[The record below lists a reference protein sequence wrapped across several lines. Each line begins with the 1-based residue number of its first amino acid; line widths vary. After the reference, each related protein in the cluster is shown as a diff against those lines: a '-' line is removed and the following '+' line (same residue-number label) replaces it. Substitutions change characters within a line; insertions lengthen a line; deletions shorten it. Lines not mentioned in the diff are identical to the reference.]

1 MTQFAVNVTARQ
13 ERYDGWVARPPLS
26 DRRKA
31 QTRIEIA
38 SSALDLFVRDG
49 YDAVPAEAIAAE
61 AGVSLRTFYRYFQ
74 AKDEV
79 LSPLVTRGTETL
91 AARFAARPP
100 DETLAEAFAAAFRE
114 MRPADGDQRAPRLIP
129 LLTEVPVLRAR
140 WLADLRTIESV
151 FSTVVKQRTPTP
163 LSDADAELTGALLVT
178 ALRIALERAAS
189 DDGTAAAPALLDEI
203 LARLGAG
210 GGLSPSRTVP
220 AAPPR
225 PRWRQAARRA
235 GESRTE

>member
-1 MTQFAVNVTARQ
+1 MPHRAKNGRI
-13 ERYDGWVARPPLS
+13 RRVARPPLS

-31 QTRIEIA
+31 QTRLEIA
-38 SSALDLFVRDG
+38 QSALDLFVRDG

-79 LSPLVTRGTETL
+79 LSPIVTRGTETL
-91 AARFAARPP
+91 AARFAARPA

-114 MRPADGDQRAPRLIP
+114 MRPPEDRQSAPRLIP

-140 WLADLRTIESV
+140 WLADLRTIEST

-163 LSDADAELTGALLVT
+163 LSDADAELTGAMLVT
-178 ALRIALERAAS
+178 ALRIALERAAA
-189 DDGTAAAPALLDEI
+189 DDAAAAEPAILLEEI

-210 GGLSPSRTVP
+210 AGL
-220 AAPPR
+220 
-225 PRWRQAARRA
+225 
-235 GESRTE
+235 

>member
-1 MTQFAVNVTARQ
+1 LASNAIVTHFVVNATSRQ
-13 ERYDGWVARPPLS
+13 KRYGCFVARPPLN

-31 QTRIEIA
+31 QTRLEIA
-38 SSALDLFVRDG
+38 QSALELFVRDG

-79 LSPLVTRGTETL
+79 LSPIITRGTETL

-114 MRPADGDQRAPRLIP
+114 MRPPEERQRAPRLIP

-140 WLADLRTIESV
+140 WLADLRTIEGA
-151 FSTVVKQRTPTP
+151 FAMVVKQRTPTP
-163 LSDADAELTGALLVT
+163 LSDADAELTGAILAT

-189 DDGTAAAPALLDEI
+189 EDATGVEPAILLDEI
-203 LARLGAG
+203 LARLRVG
-210 GGLSPSRTVP
+210 GGL
-220 AAPPR
+220 
-225 PRWRQAARRA
+225 
-235 GESRTE
+235 

>member
-1 MTQFAVNVTARQ
+1 M
-13 ERYDGWVARPPLS
+13 ARPPLS

-31 QTRIEIA
+31 QTRLEIA
-38 SSALDLFVRDG
+38 QSALDLFVRDG

-100 DETLAEAFAAAFRE
+100 DETVAGAFAAAFRE
-114 MRPADGDQRAPRLIP
+114 MRAPDERRGAPRLIP
-129 LLTEVPVLRAR
+129 LLTQVPVLRAR
-140 WLADLRTIESV
+140 WLADLRTIESA
-151 FSTVVKQRTPTP
+151 FATVVKQRTPTP
-163 LSDADAELTGALLVT
+163 LSDADAEVTGAILAI

-189 DDGTAAAPALLDEI
+189 EDATGVEPAILLDEI
-203 LARLGAG
+203 LARLGLG
-210 GGLSPSRTVP
+210 GGL
-220 AAPPR
+220 
-225 PRWRQAARRA
+225 
-235 GESRTE
+235 

>member
-1 MTQFAVNVTARQ
+1 
-13 ERYDGWVARPPLS
+13 VARPPLN

-31 QTRIEIA
+31 QTRLEIA
-38 SSALDLFVRDG
+38 QSALELFVRDG

-79 LSPLVTRGTETL
+79 LSPIVTRGTETL

-114 MRPADGDQRAPRLIP
+114 MRPPEERQRAPRLIP

-140 WLADLRTIESV
+140 WLADLRTIEGA
-151 FSTVVKQRTPTP
+151 FAMVVKQRTPTP
-163 LSDADAELTGALLVT
+163 LSDADAELTGAILAT

-189 DDGTAAAPALLDEI
+189 EDATGVEPAILLDET
-203 LARLGAG
+203 LARLRVG
-210 GGLSPSRTVP
+210 GGL
-220 AAPPR
+220 
-225 PRWRQAARRA
+225 
-235 GESRTE
+235 